1 MAPGERGAQIR
12 DYFISLEEIA
22 HAALQVAD
30 AVSRG
35 DIAPP
40 TPLTETGRKRL
51 REFEDTVDRT
61 RRKLDSF
68 GGEFKGEERRL
79 SAIHARIQSRERAR
93 DEEIKA
99 ETDRIRREADADI
112 LAMNE
117 ECAPHVERLVLID
130 KEKSRLRALLKRVQS
145 EMKPL
150 QEAAAR
156 TQADFDA
163 MQAELLAEMRE
174 RQRAWLSDQQ
184 SSGRVLTTEME
195 NFLEN
200 TSA

>member
-1 MAPGERGAQIR
+1 
-12 DYFISLEEIA
+12 
-22 HAALQVAD
+22 
-30 AVSRG
+30 
-35 DIAPP
+35 
-40 TPLTETGRKRL
+40 
-51 REFEDTVDRT
+51 
-61 RRKLDSF
+61 
-68 GGEFKGEERRL
+68 
-79 SAIHARIQSRERAR
+79 
-93 DEEIKA
+93 
-99 ETDRIRREADADI
+99 
-112 LAMNE
+112 MNE

-163 MQAELLAEMRE
+163 MQADLVAEMRE